1 VQTTDAPDLQSR
13 ISSLRQTL
21 EAIVDP
27 NSGAFLRQPIDHP
40 ALALTAR
47 SLQAEL
53 KYQGQE
59 RGAALLCNAADN
71 LQIASQMQKEDPT
84 RELWGIRGRAGLYDL
99 VFDALDS
106 LCWVEWPEHGEPL
119 EAA

>member
-1 VQTTDAPDLQSR
+1 MQTTDAPDLQSR
-13 ISSLRQTL
+13 ISALRQTL
-21 EAIVDP
+21 ESIIDRDNRADERQRVD
-27 NSGAFLRQPIDHP
+27 LP

-47 SLQAEL
+47 SLQAEV

-71 LQIASQMQKEDPT
+71 LQIAAQMQKEDPT

-99 VFDALDS
+99 VFDAFDS
-106 LCWVEWPEHGEPL
+106 LCWVEWPEHGQPL